1 MNLKRRK
8 AFTLIELLT
17 VIAIIGILAGIL
29 IPAVGAVR
37 KQANIA
43 ASKAQLSNYVNAI
56 QMFKGEY
63 NYFPF
68 SAAHED
74 GGATIGSIG
83 EADFVGALSATLL
96 SGGRIE
102 SGSEN
107 YGNRRLI
114 AFYTFSESDFS
125 EDDVSSG
132 DDASSEDDA
141 STRRIAD
148 RFGNTNIYIAID
160 GDGDGQ
166 IKGLPDPEN
175 LTGTIDLR
183 AQVTAY
189 VRDDPSTPETPDYFL
204 YE

>member
-68 SAAHED
+68 SAAHAN

-132 DDASSEDDA
+132 DDAS
-141 STRRIAD
+141 TRRIAD

-166 IKGLPDPEN
+166 INGLPDPEN